1 MNHQHQEKIAAKK
14 VAEIN
19 LEICKNMENF
29 YLKKNPD
36 WENKTKYGYVEGEDK
51 NLVNRLSDSSE
62 EHSEL
67 SNFTNIYGF
76 EKMDNYKL
84 YKEIDK
90 IVSIIGSNRIRLV
103 ENIYGIKLP
112 LLTEL
117 NKYLVVSATK
127 KSNEFIYNDGIP
139 LLLRVLKEEFP
150 LLGLKLVK
158 EYSQEE
164 IEEINNSSR
173 EYKRKQLETDYQT
186 LLKLSQESRKS
197 KPKITKQQKKDEY
210 KWYER
215 EYQRTIIENGLEKL
229 TNLHKFYL
237 ELATGGGK
245 SYIIYKILSKLKP
258 KTIVI
263 FSPRKNI
270 NNQNC
275 SSKYLSILDYEYLVY
290 NCSNGGDFTIFK
302 EKCLRENKKMII
314 VACPQGSNEKVY
326 NLIHDNLNDIFIW
339 FDEAHHTIEKWVDK
353 LDNKY
358 TKYFLEN
365 SDTINNRIFTSAS
378 PDKEQV
384 GKYPNY
390 FGELY
395 SPIKVKELISLG
407 WLCPINCK
415 ILEFDIPNFNLLTWI
430 LEGFIENNKSFG
442 FSFHSRDNNAFNLFY
457 KHYQQYL
464 NSETDIKPYLLI
476 HDAGLNETN
485 RNKMKDIR
493 LDYNFRNVTDFEN
506 KKLKEEN
513 PKNMAYVVKQY
524 DMGYDFQKLDYIVIT
539 DPKVSFKDII
549 QCIGRGT
556 RPDKKG
562 PNGTNLEK
570 VLLLMLPTYIK
581 EEDDNDYKNI
591 IEVLRYLIL
600 DLDMDIEKILIK
612 PIDSVESK
620 ETVGLDYKG
629 TKKNS
634 SKLLDLLYANN
645 ILNRVNT
652 KTLNKFCV
660 KYSIKTE
667 QDYYR
672 FKAQNPSLNLKNNLY
687 EYPGFYWKNVV
698 DPNNEVYYSSKSEC
712 KKSKE
717 KLINEYELKLN
728 EEDYDEFLGDIEDN
742 GWIELNKYDA
752 KLPPYR
758 DLDKFYPQL

>member
-1 MNHQHQEKIAAKK
+1 MD
-14 VAEIN
+14 
-19 LEICKNMENF
+19 NF
-29 YLKKNPD
+29 YLKFNKD
-36 WENKTKYGYVEGEDK
+36 WINSQKFGYVNGNK
-51 NLVNRLSDSSE
+51 SNLVNRLNDSVE

-67 SNFTNIYGF
+67 SKFTKIFVFKKTDKYN
-76 EKMDNYKL
+76 L
-84 YKEIDK
+84 PYKEIDK
-90 IVSIIGSNRIRLV
+90 IVSLIGSCEEKILILEDYFGLELKYLR
-103 ENIYGIKLP
+103 K
-112 LLTEL
+112 L
-117 NKYLVVSATK
+117 NKFLVCSETK
-127 KSNEFIYNDGIP
+127 KSNEF
-139 LLLRVLKEEFP
+139 VLKEGISSLLDVLHNEFTYF
-150 LLGLKLVK
+150 GLELVK
-158 EYSQEE
+158 EYSLQEL
-164 IEEINNSSR
+164 EEINNSSR
-173 EYKRKQLETDYQT
+173 ANYKSNTEFNNKIFSQMVKEFRHQKTKEYNWHERKYQ
-186 LLKLSQESRKS
+186 
-197 KPKITKQQKKDEY
+197 KIL
-210 KWYER
+210 
-215 EYQRTIIENGLEKL
+215 IENSL
-229 TNLHKFYL
+229 TNLNKNKRFYV

-245 SYIIYKILSKLKP
+245 SYSIYKILSIIIP

-270 NNQNC
+270 NKQN
-275 SSKYLSILDYEYLVY
+275 SSDKYLSLLNNEYEVF
-290 NCSNGGDFTIFK
+290 NCSFSKDFIK
-302 EKCLRENKKMII
+302 YKKKCLQNKKKMII
-314 VACPQGSNEKVY
+314 VACPQNSNEKVY
-326 NLIHDNLNDIFIW
+326 NLIYNNNLTDIFIW

-353 LDNKY
+353 LDNKCA
-358 TKYFLEN
+358 KFFLEDN
-365 SDTINNRIFTSAS
+365 EIITNRIFTSAS
-378 PDKEQV
+378 PDKKHVE
-384 GKYPNY
+384 KYPQI

-395 SPIKVKELISLG
+395 SPIKVKELIELG

-415 ILEFDIPNFNLLTWI
+415 ILEFDIPNFNLLNWI

-485 RNKMKDIR
+485 RNNMKDIR
-493 LDYNFRNVTDFEN
+493 LDYNFRYVKDFEN
-506 KKLKEEN
+506 KKEFPDVN

-524 DMGYDFQKLDYIVIT
+524 DMGYDFEELDYIVIT
-539 DPKVSFKDII
+539 DPKVSSKDII

-562 PNGTNLEK
+562 PNGTNNEK
-570 VLLLMLPTYIK
+570 ELLLMLPTYIK

-629 TKKNS
+629 TTKNS

-667 QDYYR
+667 QDYYK
-672 FKAQNPSLNLKNNLY
+672 FKAKNPPLNLKNNLY

-698 DPNNEVYYSSKSEC
+698 DPNNEEYYSSKLEC
-712 KKSKE
+712 VNSKE

-728 EEDYDEFLGDIEDN
+728 EEDYDEFLEDIEDN
-742 GWIELNKYDA
+742 GWIELNKYDP
-752 KLPPYR
+752 KIPPYR
-758 DLDKFYPQL
+758 DLEKYYP

>member
-1 MNHQHQEKIAAKK
+1 
-14 VAEIN
+14 
-19 LEICKNMENF
+19 MENF

-36 WENKTKYGYVEGEDK
+36 WENKTKYGYVEGNDK
-51 NLVNRLSDSSE
+51 NLINRLKDSTE

-67 SNFTNIYGF
+67 SNFTNIYKF
-76 EKMDNYKL
+76 VKMDNYKL

-90 IVSIIGSNRIRLV
+90 IASLIGSDIKKIKIV
-103 ENIYGIKLP
+103 EEMYGVELP
-112 LLTEL
+112 LLREL
-117 NKYLVVSATK
+117 KQYLVKSKTK

-173 EYKRKQLETDYQT
+173 KLLRTQLEEDYKQLLQLKNYRKQ
-186 LLKLSQESRKS
+186 
-197 KPKITKQQKKDEY
+197 KPKIKIQQHKDEY
-210 KWYER
+210 KWFEER
-215 EYQRTIIENGLEKL
+215 DYQRTIIENGLEKL

-258 KTIVI
+258 ETIVI

-270 NNQNC
+270 NKQNC
-275 SSKYLSILDYEYLVY
+275 SSKYLSILDNEYLVY
-290 NCSNGGDFTIFK
+290 NCSDNITFETFK
-302 EKCLRENKKMII
+302 FKCKRQNKKMII

-326 NLIHDNLNDIFIW
+326 NLIYDNNLSDIFIW
-339 FDEAHHTIEKWVDK
+339 FDEAHHTIEKWVNKIEDRYVNFF
-353 LDNKY
+353 LRDNDVI
-358 TKYFLEN
+358 T
-365 SDTINNRIFTSAS
+365 NRIFTSAS
-378 PDKEQV
+378 PDKKHVEQ
-384 GKYPNY
+384 YPQL
-390 FGELY
+390 FGNLY
-395 SPIKVKELISLG
+395 SPIKVKELIVLK

-415 ILEFDIPNFNLLTWI
+415 ILEFDIPNFNLLNWI

-485 RNKMKDIR
+485 RDKMKDIR
-493 LDYNFRNVTDFEN
+493 LDYNFRNVKHFEN
-506 KKLKEEN
+506 KKEFPDVN

-524 DMGYDFQKLDYIVIT
+524 DMGYDFEELDYIVIT
-539 DPKVSFKDII
+539 DPKVSSKDII

-562 PNGTNLEK
+562 PNGTNNEK
-570 VLLLMLPTYIK
+570 ELLLMLPTYIK

-600 DLDMDIEKILIK
+600 DLDIDIEKILIK
-612 PIDSVESK
+612 PIDSVETK

-667 QDYYR
+667 QDYYK
-672 FKAQNPSLNLKNNLY
+672 FKAKNPSLNLKNNLY

-698 DPNNEVYYSSKSEC
+698 DPNNEEYYSSKLEC
-712 KKSKE
+712 VNSKE

-728 EEDYDEFLGDIEDN
+728 EEDYDEFLEDIEDN
-742 GWIELNKYDA
+742 GWIELNKYDP
-752 KLPPYR
+752 KIPPYR
-758 DLDKFYPQL
+758 DLDKYYP

>member
-1 MNHQHQEKIAAKK
+1 
-14 VAEIN
+14 
-19 LEICKNMENF
+19 MENL
-29 YLKKNPD
+29 YIKKNPD
-36 WENKTKYGYVEGEDK
+36 WENKTKYGYVNGDNV
-51 NLVNRLSDSSE
+51 NLVNRLNDSKD

-67 SNFTNIYGF
+67 SEFTNILAF
-76 EKMDNYKL
+76 KKTNEYKL
-84 YKEIDK
+84 GFKEIDK
-90 IVSIIGSNRIRLV
+90 IVSLIAPHKDKIEIL

-117 NKYLVVSATK
+117 NKYLVDSATK

-139 LLLRVLKEEFP
+139 LLLRVLKEEFA
-150 LLGLKLVK
+150 LFGLKLIK
-158 EYSQEE
+158 EYPQEE

-173 EYKRKQLETDYQT
+173 EYCRKQLETDYQT
-186 LLKLSQESRKS
+186 LLKLSKESKKS

-270 NNQNC
+270 NKQNC
-275 SSKYLSILDYEYLVY
+275 SSKYLSILDNEYLVY
-290 NCSNGGDFTIFK
+290 NCSNGCDFTIFK
-302 EKCLRENKKMII
+302 EKCRSENKKMII

-326 NLIHDNLNDIFIW
+326 NLIYDNILSDIFIW

-353 LDNKY
+353 LDNKCA
-358 TKYFLEN
+358 KFFLEDN
-365 SDTINNRIFTSAS
+365 EIITNRIFTSAS
-378 PDKEQV
+378 PDKKHVEQ
-384 GKYPNY
+384 YPQL

-395 SPIKVKELISLG
+395 SPIKVKELIALK

-415 ILEFDIPNFNLLTWI
+415 ILEFNIPNFNLLNWI

-457 KHYQQYL
+457 KHYQLYKKNQT
-464 NSETDIKPYLLI
+464 EIKPYLLI
-476 HDAGLNETN
+476 HDDGLNETN

-493 LDYNFRNVTDFEN
+493 LDYNFRYVKDFEN
-506 KKLKEEN
+506 KKKFPDVN

-524 DMGYDFQKLDYIVIT
+524 DMGYDFEELDYIVIT
-539 DPKVSFKDII
+539 DPKVSSKDII

-562 PNGTNLEK
+562 PNGTNNEK
-570 VLLLMLPTYIK
+570 ELLLMLPTYIK

-612 PIDSVESK
+612 PIDSVETK

-667 QDYYR
+667 QDYYK
-672 FKAQNPSLNLKNNLY
+672 FKAKNPSLNLKNNLY

-698 DPNNEVYYSSKSEC
+698 DPNNEEYYSSKLEC
-712 KKSKE
+712 VNSKE

-728 EEDYDEFLGDIEDN
+728 EEDYDEFLEDIEDN
-742 GWIELNKYDA
+742 GWIELNKHDS
-752 KLPPYR
+752 KIPPYR